1 MTEKKKNE
9 TTMSDRE
16 YMERLTLCAELGQ
29 IVPLDRARLRQ
40 HYEGLVAEAS
50 ADALADR
57 SATSPVEYRA

>member
-1 MTEKKKNE
+1 
-9 TTMSDRE
+9 MSDRE